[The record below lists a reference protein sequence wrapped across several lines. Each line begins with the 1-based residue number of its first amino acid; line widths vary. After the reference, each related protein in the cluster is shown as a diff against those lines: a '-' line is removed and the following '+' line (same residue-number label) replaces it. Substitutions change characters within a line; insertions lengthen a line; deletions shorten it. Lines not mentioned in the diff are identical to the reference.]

1 MENRKTAAMYLRL
14 SDGDMDAGE
23 AARPESGSISAQRN
37 LVTAYISARE
47 EFKDYE
53 VIEFADDGYSGTG
66 FSRPQFVRMME
77 DAKKGKIS
85 VILVKDFSRFGR
97 DYLEVGNYL
106 ERIFPVLGI
115 RFISVNDCFDSADC
129 RGMTGGMG
137 VALKNILNAMYSRD
151 LSVKIKTALK
161 TRAADGICMVS
172 FAAYGYRKDPA
183 DRHRLTVDPEAA
195 EIVRRIFSM
204 AAEGVT
210 KTGIC
215 RCLNEEHVPTP
226 TEHMRRNGV
235 NRIVF
240 HEKKIKLWTVTTI
253 GDMLKNEVYLGK
265 TIWNKSRRPQAGAKR
280 QVKNDRSQ
288 WTVVEGT
295 HEPLV
300 PQEIFDR
307 ANERAF
313 THVPKK
319 NAACGRPGLLIMC
332 PYCGRRMSHGGSGHP
347 NYRCMQA
354 GFSGITECAQSRIRR
369 ETLENLILNC
379 TKEMAAAV
387 SAAHKQKKAQ
397 RTQKLMLSG
406 EIQALEDE
414 KKRISAGKFRIY
426 EDYRSGACSR
436 EKYMQELEKMRERL
450 AEIERMVPEMER
462 LAEEAEEQGEAA
474 GRKEESLADIAALH
488 DFDKAVL
495 SGVIDRVYVYGPDR
509 VEIVWKTDDIFY
521 QEDLPEE
528 RKAVNPQEIFQAE
541 GQKKQ
546 AEEF

>member
-1 MENRKTAAMYLRL
+1 MENRKSAAMYLRL
-14 SDGDMDAGE
+14 SDGDMDTGGT
-23 AARPESGSISAQRN
+23 ARPESGSISAQRN
-37 LVTAYISARE
+37 LITAYISARE

-53 VIEFADDGYSGTG
+53 VTEFADDGYSGTG

-77 DAKKGKIS
+77 EAKKGKIS

-106 ERIFPVLGI
+106 ERIFPLLGI

-151 LSVKIKTALK
+151 LSVKIKTALN
-161 TRAADGICMVS
+161 TRAADGQCMVS

-183 DRHRLTVDPEAA
+183 DRHRLITDPEAA
-195 EIVRRIFSM
+195 ETVRRIFSM

-215 RCLNEEHVPTP
+215 RCLNESHVPTP

-235 NRIVF
+235 NKTVF
-240 HEKKIKLWTVTTI
+240 HEKEIKLWTVTTI

-265 TIWNKSRRPQAGAKR
+265 TIWNKSRRPQAGARK
-280 QVKNDRSQ
+280 QIKNGRSQ

-300 PQEIFDR
+300 SQELFDR

-313 THVPKK
+313 THIPKK
-319 NAACGRPGLLIMC
+319 NARCGGPGLLIMC
-332 PYCGRRMSHGGSGHP
+332 PYCGRRMAHGGHL

-354 GFSGITECAQSRIRR
+354 GFSGIPECAQSRIRR
-369 ETLENLILNC
+369 EILENLILKC
-379 TKEMAAAV
+379 TKEMAAML
-387 SAAHKQKKAQ
+387 SAAYRQKKTQRAQ
-397 RTQKLMLSG
+397 ARMLSG

-414 KKRISAGKFRIY
+414 KTGISARKFRLY

-436 EKYMQELEKMRERL
+436 ENCMQELERMRERL

-462 LAEEAEEQGEAA
+462 LAKEAEEQEEAA
-474 GRKEESLADIAALH
+474 GRKEESLADITALH
-488 DFDKAVL
+488 NFDKAVL
-495 SGVIDRVYVYGPDR
+495 SRVIDRVYVYGPDR
-509 VEIVWKTDDIFY
+509 VEIVWRADDIFY
-521 QEDLPEE
+521 QEFLPEE
-528 RKAVNPQEIFQAE
+528 RKEVNPQETISEKSIQ
-541 GQKKQ
+541 
-546 AEEF
+546 